1 MLKQKCDYV
10 WIENI
15 NDADNKFEGIIYS
28 KFIYYRGIMIIIMPK
43 IDFNEHIY
51 LDDLKVLFS
60 FLAQKSLMNN
70 RFE

>member
-10 WIENI
+10 WIENA

-28 KFIYYRGIMIIIMPK
+28 KFIYYRGIMIIIMPQ

-60 FLAQKSLMNN
+60 FLTVNP
-70 RFE
+70 